1 MQCRSCLGTNLEQIL
16 DLRSQP
22 LSNAFLTEE
31 QLYQP
36 ETTYPLI
43 AYVCRDCVL
52 MQVGAYES
60 SENIFNDD
68 YVYFSGQSQEWLK
81 HCESYVNKMIERFQP
96 KSVMELASND
106 GSLLQ
111 YFHNAGIESLGVE
124 PTRGTALE
132 SIKKGIDTRI
142 EFFGKD
148 FAQTLDKQY
157 DVIVANNVL
166 AHVPDL
172 NDFIAGMKAAL
183 SPNGVITVEFPY
195 VGNLLSELQF
205 DTIYQEHFSY
215 FSLGSVRSAFNRH
228 DLNIFDVD
236 KLSTH
241 GGSLRIYASHPG
253 VYPKSRECHNLEMFE
268 SMESDVSPTRINNYR
283 SFEYDVKQYKRSFLD
298 VLIKLKTVGETI
310 VAYGAPAKGN
320 TLLNYCGVGTDFID
334 YCVDSTPFKQGKY
347 LPGSHIPVFHPDKIM
362 ETKPSVIYIQPW
374 NWKDEIISK
383 IQFAKEWDAKVLVR
397 NRLVTL

>member
-1 MQCRSCLGTNLEQIL
+1 
-16 DLRSQP
+16 
-22 LSNAFLTEE
+22 
-31 QLYQP
+31 
-36 ETTYPLI
+36 
-43 AYVCRDCVL
+43 
-52 MQVGAYES
+52 MQVGDYES
-60 SENIFNDD
+60 RETIFGEE

-81 HCESYVNKMIERFQP
+81 HCEAYANKMIEQYQP

-111 YFHNAGIESLGVE
+111 YFQSAGIEVLGVE
-124 PTRGTALE
+124 PTKGTALE
-132 SIKKGIDTRI
+132 SINKGIDTKI

-148 FAQTLDKQY
+148 FAQNLNKQY
-157 DVIVANNVL
+157 DVIAANNVL

-195 VGNLLSELQF
+195 VGNLLNELQF

-215 FSLGSVRSAFNRH
+215 FSLGSARRAFSRH
-228 DLNIFDVD
+228 GLDIFDVD
-236 KLSTH
+236 KLPTH
-241 GGSLRIYASHPG
+241 GGSLRIYASHPE
-253 VYPKSRECHNLEMFE
+253 VYPKTRACHNLEMFE
-268 SMESDVSPTRINNYR
+268 AMETDVSPLIIANYS
-283 SFEYDVKQYKRSFLD
+283 SFEYDVKQYKRTFLD
-298 VLIKLKTVGETI
+298 ILIKLKTVGETI

-334 YCVDSTPFKQGKY
+334 YCVDSTQFKQGKY
-347 LPGSHIPVFHPDKIM
+347 LPGSHIPVYHPDKIL

-374 NWKDEIISK
+374 NWQDEIISK

-397 NRLVTL
+397 NKLVTL